1 MTPPWRGHPERSE
14 GSRFNMNILY
24 VVTSLDVGGTQKMLY
39 ETIKNM
45 DRDKYQI
52 VVCSLKKGGIYGKI
66 LSDLDIKIISLKM
79 NNRSGLLNIFI
90 FIPSV
95 LKLSKI
101 IHKEKIDIVHSW
113 LFQANIISRI
123 SARLAGVNRVISSV
137 RVMEQEKK
145 WQLSIERITSNLCK
159 KIIVNSRALK
169 NFLLEK
175 NVADSEKI
183 EVIYNGIEVSENSD
197 KRNIFKELGLKE
209 NEKIIGTVG
218 RLHKQKGIE
227 YFLESAKIILPSVG
241 FSLKFIIVG
250 DGPERKKLESKAR
263 RLGIKN
269 EVLFTGIREDA
280 INLISI
286 MDIFVLPSLWEGTPN
301 VVLEAMLWGKPVIS
315 TEVGGVPEL
324 IENQVDGILVKP
336 GNPVAL
342 ADAVLQALK
351 NERESI
357 QMGIRAKEKVKK
369 YFSIEKMVEQTE
381 KLYQLAE
388 RT

>member
-1 MTPPWRGHPERSE
+1 M
-14 GSRFNMNILY
+14 
-24 VVTSLDVGGTQKMLY
+24 
-39 ETIKNM
+39 
-45 DRDKYQI
+45 
-52 VVCSLKKGGIYGKI
+52 
-66 LSDLDIKIISLKM
+66 
-79 NNRSGLLNIFI
+79 
-90 FIPSV
+90 
-95 LKLSKI
+95 KLSKI

-241 FSLKFIIVG
+241 FPLKFIIVG

>member
-137 RVMEQEKK
+137 RVWSRKK
-145 WQLSIERITSNLCK
+145 SGSCSL
-159 KIIVNSRALK
+159 
-169 NFLLEK
+169 
-175 NVADSEKI
+175 
-183 EVIYNGIEVSENSD
+183 
-197 KRNIFKELGLKE
+197 KELHL
-209 NEKIIGTVG
+209 ICV
-218 RLHKQKGIE
+218 
-227 YFLESAKIILPSVG
+227 
-241 FSLKFIIVG
+241 
-250 DGPERKKLESKAR
+250 KKL
-263 RLGIKN
+263 L
-269 EVLFTGIREDA
+269 
-280 INLISI
+280 
-286 MDIFVLPSLWEGTPN
+286 
-301 VVLEAMLWGKPVIS
+301 
-315 TEVGGVPEL
+315 
-324 IENQVDGILVKP
+324 
-336 GNPVAL
+336 
-342 ADAVLQALK
+342 
-351 NERESI
+351 
-357 QMGIRAKEKVKK
+357 
-369 YFSIEKMVEQTE
+369 
-381 KLYQLAE
+381 
-388 RT
+388 

>member
-1 MTPPWRGHPERSE
+1 
-14 GSRFNMNILY
+14 MNILY

-169 NFLLEK
+169 NFLLER
-175 NVADSEKI
+175 NVADGEKI
-183 EVIYNGIEVSENSD
+183 EVIYNGIEVSENTD
-197 KRNIFKELGLKE
+197 KRKIFKELGLKE

>member
-1 MTPPWRGHPERSE
+1 
-14 GSRFNMNILY
+14 MNILY

-45 DRDKYQI
+45 DRNKYQT
-52 VVCSLKKGGIYGKI
+52 VVCSLKKGGIYNKI
-66 LSDLDIKIISLKM
+66 ISELDVKIISLNM
-79 NNRSGLLNIFI
+79 NDRSGLLNILF

-101 IHKEKIDIVHSW
+101 IRKEKIDIVHSW

-169 NFLLEK
+169 NFLLER
-175 NVADSEKI
+175 NVADGEKI
-183 EVIYNGIEVSENSD
+183 EVIYNGIEVSENTD

>member
-145 WQLSIERITSNLCK
+145 WQLFIERITSNLCK

-241 FSLKFIIVG
+241 FPLKFIIVG

-381 KLYQLAE
+381 RLYRE
-388 RT
+388 MKKC

>member
-145 WQLSIERITSNLCK
+145 WQLFIERITSNLCK

>member
-1 MTPPWRGHPERSE
+1 M
-14 GSRFNMNILY
+14 
-24 VVTSLDVGGTQKMLY
+24 
-39 ETIKNM
+39 
-45 DRDKYQI
+45 
-52 VVCSLKKGGIYGKI
+52 
-66 LSDLDIKIISLKM
+66 
-79 NNRSGLLNIFI
+79 
-90 FIPSV
+90 
-95 LKLSKI
+95 
-101 IHKEKIDIVHSW
+101 
-113 LFQANIISRI
+113 
-123 SARLAGVNRVISSV
+123 
-137 RVMEQEKK
+137 
-145 WQLSIERITSNLCK
+145 
-159 KIIVNSRALK
+159 
-169 NFLLEK
+169 
-175 NVADSEKI
+175 
-183 EVIYNGIEVSENSD
+183 
-197 KRNIFKELGLKE
+197 
-209 NEKIIGTVG
+209 
-218 RLHKQKGIE
+218 
-227 YFLESAKIILPSVG
+227 
-241 FSLKFIIVG
+241 
-250 DGPERKKLESKAR
+250 
-263 RLGIKN
+263 
-269 EVLFTGIREDA
+269 LFTGIREDA